1 MFEILTVCTG
11 NVCRSPLAEQ
21 LLRARLA
28 DLAPHVTSAGIR
40 GLTDVAMTAEAQE
53 IAVALGVPA
62 EEASAHRS
70 RFLLEQHLETPDLI
84 LTMARDHRR
93 AVAEL
98 APSRL
103 RSTFTV
109 REFARLAGAID
120 PAELRKAADAAGE
133 APSLRLRAVA
143 ATVASYRGL
152 VPPADDPDG
161 DDVIDPYRRSWQTYL
176 TSTAQLEP
184 AVRATAET
192 IRLAVLR

>member
-62 EEASAHRS
+62 DEASAHRS

-176 TSTAQLEP
+176 ASTAQLEP